1 MRDTVYKQWRIVQ
14 MSSYRT
20 IIPATMSFHRYR
32 AATVNTRYLFKF
44 ACEVCVISPYI
55 STFTYS
61 LSFFKLGQR
70 NGRSARLASL
80 CGRFPFCAI
89 SSDIL
94 TTAAFEQQIP
104 CLLFHIYTIPN
115 IFNDIHISAAHTVA
129 VLDKRAIRSRLTS
142 FFRWSSSSRATRSDN

>member
-20 IIPATMSFHRYR
+20 IIPVTMSFHRYR
-32 AATVNTRYLFKF
+32 ASTVNTRDLFKF
-44 ACEVCVISPYI
+44 ACEVCAILPYI

-61 LSFFKLGQR
+61 LGFFKIGQR
-70 NGRSARLASL
+70 NGRSARLTGL
-80 CGRFPFCAI
+80 CFVCFWNAI

-94 TTAAFEQQIP
+94 TIAAFKQQIP
-104 CLLFHIYTIPN
+104 RLLFHIYTTPK
-115 IFNDIHISAAHTVA
+115 IFNNTQNSIIHTTA

-142 FFRWSSSSRATRSDN
+142 FFRWSSSNRATRSDN

>member
-20 IIPATMSFHRYR
+20 IIPVAMSFHRYR
-32 AATVNTRYLFKF
+32 VATVNTRYLFKF
-44 ACEVCVISPYI
+44 ACEVCAILPYI

-61 LSFFKLGQR
+61 LGFFKIGQR
-70 NGRSARLASL
+70 NGRSTRLTGL

-94 TTAAFEQQIP
+94 TITAFEQQIP
-104 CLLFHIYTIPN
+104 CLLLHIYTTPK
-115 IFNDIHISAAHTVA
+115 IFNDTQNSIAHTTA

-142 FFRWSSSSRATRSDN
+142 FFR